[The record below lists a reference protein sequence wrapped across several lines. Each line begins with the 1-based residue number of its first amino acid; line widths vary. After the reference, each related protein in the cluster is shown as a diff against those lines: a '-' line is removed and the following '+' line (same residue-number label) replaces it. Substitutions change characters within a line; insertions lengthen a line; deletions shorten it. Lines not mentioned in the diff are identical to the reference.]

1 MIYPM
6 VKHSDWETNP
16 KVKKILKL
24 KLAVNEMERD
34 LARLDRQIEE
44 QQQAIEKLAEE
55 KRHVRTEIRRVDALI
70 ADLEA
75 GKTRSVQ
82 KEIDAFQDGTPSY
95 RRQKKA
101 GATKQTK
108 RRIRK

>member
-1 MIYPM
+1 MIYPI

-34 LARLDRQIEE
+34 VVRIDRQIEE

-95 RRQKKA
+95 RRQKKT

>member
-34 LARLDRQIEE
+34 VARLDRQIEE
-44 QQQAIEKLAEE
+44 QQQTIENGERNA
-55 KRHVRTEIRRVDALI
+55 TC
-70 ADLEA
+70 
-75 GKTRSVQ
+75 GPRSGV
-82 KEIDAFQDGTPSY
+82 SM
-95 RRQKKA
+95 R
-101 GATKQTK
+101 
-108 RRIRK
+108 

>member
-34 LARLDRQIEE
+34 VARLDRQIEE
-44 QQQAIEKLAEE
+44 QQQTIEKLA
-55 KRHVRTEIRRVDALI
+55 KKTPRTDRDPACRCVDR
-70 ADLEA
+70 
-75 GKTRSVQ
+75 GS
-82 KEIDAFQDGTPSY
+82 
-95 RRQKKA
+95 
-101 GATKQTK
+101 
-108 RRIRK
+108 